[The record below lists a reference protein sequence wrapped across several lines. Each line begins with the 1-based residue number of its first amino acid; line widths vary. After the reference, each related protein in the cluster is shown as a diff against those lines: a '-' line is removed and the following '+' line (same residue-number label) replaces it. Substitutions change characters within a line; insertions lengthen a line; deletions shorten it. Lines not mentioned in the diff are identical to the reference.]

1 MRMEAE
7 TGVGAAMG
15 QGGPGP
21 PGLQEAGEAAL
32 QALEEPACQDLHFRP
47 LSSRTV
53 GNQVSAEGSSGQQR
67 HCQPP
72 SALPS
77 VTGGADHRVWA
88 GSQLLHVPAEAS
100 VGPPAWCY
108 LRSSIFLNS
117 TLTRKPRS
125 QRCNVVM
132 ILVGHLS
139 CISSSLARMPARKNT
154 SGKDTVI

>member
-1 MRMEAE
+1 M
-7 TGVGAAMG
+7 
-15 QGGPGP
+15 
-21 PGLQEAGEAAL
+21 
-32 QALEEPACQDLHFRP
+32 
-47 LSSRTV
+47 

-88 GSQLLHVPAEAS
+88 GSQLLHVTAEAP

-108 LRSSIFLNS
+108 LRSSIFLNW
-117 TLTRKPRS
+117 TLTRKLQS
-125 QRCNVVM
+125 RCCNMVM
-132 ILVGHLS
+132 ISVGHS
-139 CISSSLARMPARKNT
+139 SRMSSSLARMPARKNT

>member
-1 MRMEAE
+1 MGHNLPTITHYQAE
-7 TGVGAAMG
+7 
-15 QGGPGP
+15 
-21 PGLQEAGEAAL
+21 LQTHSYLAL
-32 QALEEPACQDLHFRP
+32 
-47 LSSRTV
+47 
-53 GNQVSAEGSSGQQR
+53 GI
-67 HCQPP
+67 

-88 GSQLLHVPAEAS
+88 GSQLLHVTAEAS